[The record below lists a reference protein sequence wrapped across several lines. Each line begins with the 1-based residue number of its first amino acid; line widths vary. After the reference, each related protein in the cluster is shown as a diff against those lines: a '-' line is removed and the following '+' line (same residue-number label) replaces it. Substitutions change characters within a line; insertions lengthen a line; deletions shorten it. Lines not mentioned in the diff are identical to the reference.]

1 MAQESRLVI
10 VIDSQ
15 NAERNARNLGNE
27 LVSIERKGEFAS
39 KSMDSLSV
47 ATRAL
52 AGHMAGLLTVGSA
65 ISKMDTYTGLQNR
78 LKLVTN
84 NQVEL
89 NKATEDTFR
98 IAQKTYSAW
107 DSVLQVYQRFS
118 DNAKTLNLTMD
129 DTARL
134 TETVSKAVAIS
145 GASAEAADAALVQF
159 GQALASG
166 TLRGEE
172 LNSVMEQ
179 TPALAK
185 AIAKGM
191 GITVGELRSVAAE
204 GKITSQEIVKALRN
218 VESDVD
224 ALFAKTDITI
234 GQSLTLLNNEI
245 TKFVGEAGKGSG
257 AAQVLA
263 GSVQTL
269 ASNLDLIADG
279 ALVVGIGYITR
290 AILMKSAAIKEG
302 MASTLASRQASV
314 LNAQAEYAEATAA
327 LNAAKAHLAN
337 VRATNAETQA
347 KFGATAAAT
356 RYAQAQAAV
365 TAATNAQTAA
375 QIKLNTA
382 TSIAGRLAKG
392 AFGLIGGWA
401 GVATLG
407 VMGLAAA
414 YSYFNNKAE
423 EAKQKL
429 AEQAKVAEKADEE
442 LKKLTGNDKAKA
454 VNDLTTAFNAQNKAL
469 EKSSR
474 AVGSALID
482 IENYARGNREVEK
495 ISQEART
502 GTISYTEAIE
512 RLNKIKLPTD
522 LYENLK
528 KQAAQ
533 YDDNASKASLSAE
546 KLKLL
551 RVEVKLGGNEA
562 QNAAIQHQKQA
573 YALENTGTAAE
584 TAEQKLK
591 KLRENANKSML
602 DDQYWINNYIRN
614 KQLLGEAGAKDFADF
629 TLAWRK
635 ENEIGREVKLS
646 KEQLQVL
653 HQQWEMHQK
662 VNALRDEATAAINE
676 QNKALKN
683 QQKVLNVNAKVLANA
698 SKFGFADL
706 ESKYKLPSGTLS
718 AIHMI
723 ESRGNAKAYN
733 KETGATG
740 GFQFLDGT
748 AKQYGVKDRTDLAQS
763 AEGAAKYMSYL
774 LKLFKGDLEKAIRAY
789 HAGEGNVMK
798 GKGIGKNNNQYWKD
812 YQSYMAGINGYSAG
826 DISSKEF
833 GSYLRDFAKT
843 QEEIKQLQITYDS
856 ETVARSKKR
865 EEEINK
871 ATILGQLKL
880 IPKINERFDAE
891 EKLAQKQ
898 FDFEVNGY
906 KWTEEQKLDYT
917 YETNSLRL
925 VAEGKLSED
934 QRKVALDGL
943 EQQKQQEL
951 ELIQSTREKQ
961 LLEAKSSYMGET
973 ELAIRRYQIELDEIK
988 KVADEKRKA
997 GLLSANNMGQFQT
1010 LDSASD
1016 KVFQS
1021 GFNASQ
1027 QVFQQNDPRGYA
1039 QWDLQNRYST
1049 DAGGILN
1056 TYIDQTNGINLIADE
1071 EQRSSQ
1077 LLAAREQYLQSRKA
1091 LDEKY
1096 AQDERDLNSSLF
1108 ETQLGQLD
1116 SLTSQLSGYW
1126 SNMTGIVKNAAGEQS
1141 GIYKGMY
1148 IAQQAFAIGSATISA
1163 LQAYNQILASP
1174 WYLDVIS
1181 KSTAANLVLGMGM
1194 ANVGLIAG
1202 QTIAGFSDG
1211 GYTGSG
1217 GKYQPAGIVHKGEVV
1232 WSQED
1237 IKRWGGVGLVEKMR
1251 KSANPEAFINNHAIN
1266 NTSAENVFNRS
1277 FLSSKAFNDNQNI
1290 SNIFNQPTRENQII
1304 VNAFKPSKDAASRSE
1319 DVQSITNQY
1328 AGNNTSFS
1336 EVLDKS
1342 IQSSKSFNASKSIIS
1357 SLSNSKV
1364 LNSNVSNSTVQNAEK
1379 ELLKEVSIFKDNGF
1393 ADGGYTGK
1401 GKKYEIAGAVHKG
1414 EIVWSQDDIKKW
1426 GGVDKVE
1433 QMRRA
1438 TSPESF
1444 VSNYAQNHTTFES
1457 ILNRANQSSRI
1468 FNQSKEIS
1476 NIFNKSVQ
1484 DDQIIYKGNGNVP
1497 TSATSDLYHDGKVY
1511 FSSNGLV
1518 QDRSNLEDVQDFT
1531 ISQASR
1537 PQAEIMPSIEPST
1550 PTINFKIEVI
1560 NQVSGATVEAEQLDE
1575 QTVRIIVK
1583 DELDK
1588 QLPRTVPKLVS
1599 DQIAN
1604 PNSTISRSLTEN
1616 TTARRNR

>member
-1 MAQESRLVI
+1 VI

-551 RVEVKLGGNEA
+551 RVEVKLGGNKA
-562 QNAAIQHQKQA
+562 QNAAIEQQKHADAIKNTKQA
-573 YALENTGTAAE
+573 ADEAQKSL
-584 TAEQKLK
+584 QKLYADKLWDTQFVEIVMK
-591 KLRENANKSML
+591 KGFSESQANDLLKLYKDSLAKGLKAADREAMKALTDTWKAEESIKAIT
-602 DDQYWINNYIRN
+602 DARTDSIR
-614 KQLLGEAGAKDFADF
+614 
-629 TLAWRK
+629 
-635 ENEIGREVKLS
+635 
-646 KEQLQVL
+646 
-653 HQQWEMHQK
+653 
-662 VNALRDEATAAINE
+662 E
-676 QNKALKN
+676 QNKELKN
-683 QQKVLNVNAKVLANA
+683 QQKVLSVNAKVLANA

-740 GFQFLDGT
+740 GFQFLEGT

-774 LKLFKGDLEKAIRAY
+774 LKLFKGDLEKAVRAY

-826 DISSKEF
+826 DISSKDFDKLIQDTTKMAEEQAK
-833 GSYLRDFAKT
+833 LRLQLENEVANQVTKIRNDLAKKL
-843 QEEIKQLQITYDS
+843 EDVDKANFNPERKAEIKAELQARADNDIAIAEQATKTKLDS
-856 ETVARSKKR
+856 FRDYTK
-865 EEEINK
+865 
-871 ATILGQLKL
+871 
-880 IPKINERFDAE
+880 
-891 EKLAQKQ
+891 
-898 FDFEVNGY
+898 
-906 KWTEEQKLDYT
+906 TEEQILKDSYAKRQFEAEHDLDLT
-917 YETNSLRL
+917 
-925 VAEGKLSED
+925 KD
-934 QRKVALDGL
+934 QRKEAVDLLAQQLKQELGLMQLAQEQRLFQARLSLLSETQAMQERYRLEREEILKNTKLSIEERQKLIALSKANQDKETRDKVNNAVQNWGGIQADMNGTSEFFRQDQERFSRLNAANDLADSQFAATDLNEQNSLDGL
-943 EQQKQQEL
+943 DAQMEAGLIKQQDYENQKTAI
-951 ELIQSTREKQ
+951 IQAAQDQRNQIAAEH
-961 LLEAKSSYMGET
+961 AKNVQDIEDK
-973 ELAIRRYQIELDEIK
+973 YQQD
-988 KVADEKRKA
+988 R
-997 GLLSANNMGQFQT
+997 
-1010 LDSASD
+1010 
-1016 KVFQS
+1016 
-1021 GFNASQ
+1021 
-1027 QVFQQNDPRGYA
+1027 
-1039 QWDLQNRYST
+1039 
-1049 DAGGILN
+1049 LN
-1056 TYIDQTNGINLIADE
+1056 TQIA
-1071 EQRSSQ
+1071 
-1077 LLAAREQYLQSRKA
+1077 
-1091 LDEKY
+1091 
-1096 AQDERDLNSSLF
+1096 F
-1108 ETQLGQLD
+1108 GGQMMG
-1116 SLTSQLSGYW
+1116 SLTSMFGS
-1126 SNMTGIVKNAAGEQS
+1126 MFGEQS
-1141 GIYKGMY
+1141 KAYKIMFAADKAYAIAAAGIAIQQN
-1148 IAQQAFAIGSATISA
+1148 IAA
-1163 LQAYNQILASP
+1163 ASKAGFP
-1174 WYLDVIS
+1174 L
-1181 KSTAANLVLGMGM
+1181 NLP
-1194 ANVGLIAG
+1194 LIAG
-1202 QTIAGFSDG
+1202 AVAQGASIIANIRAIKDQGFAEG
-1211 GYTGSG
+1211 GYTGRG
-1217 GKYQPAGIVHKGEVV
+1217 GKYEVAGAVHKGEIV

-1251 KSANPEAFINNHAIN
+1251 KSANPEAFLNNNA
-1266 NTSAENVFNRS
+1266 SADSVMRRAMM
-1277 FLSSKAFNDNQNI
+1277 SSSAFIESQKQAD
-1290 SNIFNQPTRENQII
+1290 IFNQP
-1304 VNAFKPSKDAASRSE
+1304 
-1319 DVQSITNQY
+1319 
-1328 AGNNTSFS
+1328 
-1336 EVLDKS
+1336 
-1342 IQSSKSFNASKSIIS
+1342 
-1357 SLSNSKV
+1357 
-1364 LNSNVSNSTVQNAEK
+1364 
-1379 ELLKEVSIFKDNGF
+1379 
-1393 ADGGYTGK
+1393 
-1401 GKKYEIAGAVHKG
+1401 
-1414 EIVWSQDDIKKW
+1414 
-1426 GGVDKVE
+1426 
-1433 QMRRA
+1433 
-1438 TSPESF
+1438 
-1444 VSNYAQNHTTFES
+1444 
-1457 ILNRANQSSRI
+1457 
-1468 FNQSKEIS
+1468 
-1476 NIFNKSVQ
+1476 VQ
-1484 DDQIIYKGNGNVP
+1484 DTQIIYKGNRDTP
-1497 TSATSDLYHDGKVY
+1497 KLASSANSDLFHDGKVY
-1511 FSSNGLV
+1511 FSSNGIV
-1518 QDRSNLEDVQDFT
+1518 QDRSNLDDVQDFT
-1531 ISQASR
+1531 LGRTSR
-1537 PQAEIMPSIEPST
+1537 PQAEIMPSIEPAS

-1575 QTVRIIVK
+1575 QTVRIIVT

-1588 QLPRTVPKLVS
+1588 QLPRKVPKLVS
-1599 DQIAN
+1599 DQIGN

>member
-84 NQVEL
+84 NQAEL

-290 AILMKSAAIKEG
+290 AILIKSAAIKEG

-375 QIKLNTA
+375 QTRLSA
-382 TSIAGRLAKG
+382 ASSLVGSIGSRAL
-392 AFGLIGGWA
+392 GLIGGPIGA
-401 GVATLG
+401 ITLG
-407 VMGLAAA
+407 VSALAAT
-414 YSYFNNKAE
+414 YTYFKGKAE
-423 EAKQKL
+423 EANRTL
-429 AEQAKVAEKADEE
+429 AEQAEVANRTAEE
-442 LKKLTGNDKAKA
+442 LKGLKGEAKTKAI
-454 VNDLTTAFNAQNKAL
+454 NDLTTAFKAQNEELKKT
-469 EKSSR
+469 EM

-482 IENYARGNREVEK
+482 IQNYGKGNVELTR
-495 ISQEART
+495 ISNEARL
-502 GTISYTEAIE
+502 GTISYKEAMEQLAKQKLPPSLRDALKEQIDKYNE
-512 RLNKIKLPTD
+512 AYEKADKTKTAIKLFGI
-522 LYENLK
+522 
-528 KQAAQ
+528 
-533 YDDNASKASLSAE
+533 
-546 KLKLL
+546 
-551 RVEVKLGGNEA
+551 EVTLTGNKA
-562 QNAAIQHQKQA
+562 QNAAIEQQKHADAIKNTKQA
-573 YALENTGTAAE
+573 ADEAQKSL
-584 TAEQKLK
+584 QKLYADKLWDTQFVEIVMK
-591 KLRENANKSML
+591 KGFSESQANDLLKLYKDSLAKGLKAADREAMKALTDTWKAEESIKAIT
-602 DDQYWINNYIRN
+602 DARTDSIR
-614 KQLLGEAGAKDFADF
+614 
-629 TLAWRK
+629 
-635 ENEIGREVKLS
+635 
-646 KEQLQVL
+646 
-653 HQQWEMHQK
+653 
-662 VNALRDEATAAINE
+662 E
-676 QNKALKN
+676 QNKELKN
-683 QQKVLNVNAKVLANA
+683 QQKVLSVNAKVLANA

-723 ESRGNAKAYN
+723 ESKGNAKAYN

-740 GFQFLDGT
+740 GFQFLEGT

-774 LKLFKGDLEKAIRAY
+774 LKLFKGDLEKAVRAY

-826 DISSKEF
+826 DISSKDFDKLIQDTTKMAEEQAK
-833 GSYLRDFAKT
+833 LRLQLENEVANQVTKIRNDLAKKL
-843 QEEIKQLQITYDS
+843 EDVDKANFSPERKAEIKAELQARADNDIAIAEQATKTKLDS
-856 ETVARSKKR
+856 FRDYTK
-865 EEEINK
+865 
-871 ATILGQLKL
+871 
-880 IPKINERFDAE
+880 
-891 EKLAQKQ
+891 
-898 FDFEVNGY
+898 
-906 KWTEEQKLDYT
+906 TEEQILKDSYAKRQFEAEHDLDL
-917 YETNSLRL
+917 TN
-925 VAEGKLSED
+925 D
-934 QRKVALDGL
+934 QRKEAVDLLAQQLKQELGLMQLAQEQRLFQARLSLLSETQAMQERYRLEREEILKNTKLSIEERQKLIALSKANQDKETRDKVNNAVQNWGGIQADMNGAGEFFRQDQERFSRLNAANDLADSQFAATDLNEQNSLDGL
-943 EQQKQQEL
+943 NAQFEAGLIKQQDYENQKTAI
-951 ELIQSTREKQ
+951 IQAAQDQRNQIATEY
-961 LLEAKSSYMGET
+961 AKNAQDIEDK
-973 ELAIRRYQIELDEIK
+973 YQQD
-988 KVADEKRKA
+988 R
-997 GLLSANNMGQFQT
+997 
-1010 LDSASD
+1010 
-1016 KVFQS
+1016 
-1021 GFNASQ
+1021 
-1027 QVFQQNDPRGYA
+1027 
-1039 QWDLQNRYST
+1039 
-1049 DAGGILN
+1049 LN
-1056 TYIDQTNGINLIADE
+1056 TQIA
-1071 EQRSSQ
+1071 
-1077 LLAAREQYLQSRKA
+1077 
-1091 LDEKY
+1091 
-1096 AQDERDLNSSLF
+1096 F
-1108 ETQLGQLD
+1108 GGQMMG
-1116 SLTSQLSGYW
+1116 SLTSMFGS
-1126 SNMTGIVKNAAGEQS
+1126 MFGEQS
-1141 GIYKGMY
+1141 KAYKIMFAADKAYAIAAAGIAIQQN
-1148 IAQQAFAIGSATISA
+1148 IAA
-1163 LQAYNQILASP
+1163 ASKAGFP
-1174 WYLDVIS
+1174 LNIP
-1181 KSTAANLVLGMGM
+1181 
-1194 ANVGLIAG
+1194 LIAG
-1202 QTIAGFSDG
+1202 AVAQGASIIANIRAIKDQGFAEG
-1211 GYTGSG
+1211 GYTGRG

-1251 KSANPEAFINNHAIN
+1251 KSANPEAFLNN
-1266 NTSAENVFNRS
+1266 
-1277 FLSSKAFNDNQNI
+1277 
-1290 SNIFNQPTRENQII
+1290 
-1304 VNAFKPSKDAASRSE
+1304 
-1319 DVQSITNQY
+1319 
-1328 AGNNTSFS
+1328 
-1336 EVLDKS
+1336 
-1342 IQSSKSFNASKSIIS
+1342 NAS
-1357 SLSNSKV
+1357 
-1364 LNSNVSNSTVQNAEK
+1364 
-1379 ELLKEVSIFKDNGF
+1379 
-1393 ADGGYTGK
+1393 ADS
-1401 GKKYEIAGAVHKG
+1401 V
-1414 EIVWSQDDIKKW
+1414 
-1426 GGVDKVE
+1426 
-1433 QMRRA
+1433 MRRA
-1438 TSPESF
+1438 MMSSNAYIESQKQ
-1444 VSNYAQNHTTFES
+1444 AD
-1457 ILNRANQSSRI
+1457 I
-1468 FNQSKEIS
+1468 FNQS
-1476 NIFNKSVQ
+1476 VQ
-1484 DDQIIYKGNGNVP
+1484 DTQIIYKVNRDTP
-1497 TSATSDLYHDGKVY
+1497 KLASSANSDLFHDGKVY

-1518 QDRSNLEDVQDFT
+1518 QNRSNLDDVQDFT
-1531 ISQASR
+1531 LGRISR
-1537 PQAEIMPSIEPST
+1537 PQAEMMPSIEPST

-1560 NQVSGATVEAEQLDE
+1560 NQVSGATV
-1575 QTVRIIVK
+1575 
-1583 DELDK
+1583 
-1588 QLPRTVPKLVS
+1588 
-1599 DQIAN
+1599 
-1604 PNSTISRSLTEN
+1604 
-1616 TTARRNR
+1616 

>member
-1 MAQESRLVI
+1 
-10 VIDSQ
+10 
-15 NAERNARNLGNE
+15 
-27 LVSIERKGEFAS
+27 
-39 KSMDSLSV
+39 
-47 ATRAL
+47 
-52 AGHMAGLLTVGSA
+52 
-65 ISKMDTYTGLQNR
+65 
-78 LKLVTN
+78 
-84 NQVEL
+84 
-89 NKATEDTFR
+89 
-98 IAQKTYSAW
+98 
-107 DSVLQVYQRFS
+107 
-118 DNAKTLNLTMD
+118 
-129 DTARL
+129 
-134 TETVSKAVAIS
+134 
-145 GASAEAADAALVQF
+145 
-159 GQALASG
+159 
-166 TLRGEE
+166 
-172 LNSVMEQ
+172 
-179 TPALAK
+179 
-185 AIAKGM
+185 
-191 GITVGELRSVAAE
+191 
-204 GKITSQEIVKALRN
+204 
-218 VESDVD
+218 
-224 ALFAKTDITI
+224 
-234 GQSLTLLNNEI
+234 
-245 TKFVGEAGKGSG
+245 
-257 AAQVLA
+257 
-263 GSVQTL
+263 
-269 ASNLDLIADG
+269 
-279 ALVVGIGYITR
+279 
-290 AILMKSAAIKEG
+290 
-302 MASTLASRQASV
+302 
-314 LNAQAEYAEATAA
+314 AQAEYAEATAA

-512 RLNKIKLPTD
+512 RLNKIKLPAD

-533 YDDNASKASLSAE
+533 YDENSSKASLSAE
-546 KLKLL
+546 KLKLFG
-551 RVEVKLGGNEA
+551 VEVSLAGNKA
-562 QNAAIQHQKQA
+562 QNAAAQHQKQA
-573 YALENTGTAAE
+573 DALGNTGTAAE

-740 GFQFLDGT
+740 GFQFLEGT

-774 LKLFKGDLEKAIRAY
+774 LKLFKGDLEKAVRAY

-798 GKGIGKNNNQYWKD
+798 GKGIGKNNDQYWKD

-856 ETVARSKKR
+856 EAVARSKRR

-871 ATILGQLKL
+871 ATLLGQMDLL
-880 IPKINERFDAE
+880 PKIKERFDAE

-934 QRKVALDGL
+934 QRQVALDGL
-943 EQQKQQEL
+943 KLQKQQEL
-951 ELIQSTREKQ
+951 GLLKLAQEQRLFQAEQFMLGEMERIKKRYALEYDEISKITDLEERRRKMSAFQADFIRNGVGNPTIDQYDTSSQFLKSTNYTKPKQTNMQVLDEDYAQTYQKLKDNLAAVLESEKASYQ
-961 LLEAKSSYMGET
+961 ERLEAQRVFKEARQQMEDEYYLKAVDARKSDYE
-973 ELAIRRYQIELDEIK
+973 
-988 KVADEKRKA
+988 
-997 GLLSANNMGQFQT
+997 N
-1010 LDSASD
+1010 
-1016 KVFQS
+1016 
-1021 GFNASQ
+1021 
-1027 QVFQQNDPRGYA
+1027 
-1039 QWDLQNRYST
+1039 
-1049 DAGGILN
+1049 
-1056 TYIDQTNGINLIADE
+1056 
-1071 EQRSSQ
+1071 Q
-1077 LLAAREQYLQSRKA
+1077 LM
-1091 LDEKY
+1091 
-1096 AQDERDLNSSLF
+1096 
-1108 ETQLGQLD
+1108 QLG
-1116 SLTSQLSGYW
+1116 SLTSQLDSYW

-1141 GIYKGMY
+1141 GLYKGMY
-1148 IAQQAFAIGSATISA
+1148 IAQQAFAISSATISA

-1211 GYTGSG
+1211 GFTGSG
-1217 GKYQPAGIVHKGEVV
+1217 GKYEPAGIVHKGEVV

-1237 IKRWGGVGLVEKMR
+1237 IRRWGGVGLVENMR
-1251 KSANPEAFINNHAIN
+1251 KSANPEAFLNNKA
-1266 NTSAENVFNRS
+1266 SADSVMRRAMM
-1277 FLSSKAFNDNQNI
+1277 SSSAFIESQKQAD
-1290 SNIFNQPTRENQII
+1290 IFNQP
-1304 VNAFKPSKDAASRSE
+1304 
-1319 DVQSITNQY
+1319 
-1328 AGNNTSFS
+1328 
-1336 EVLDKS
+1336 
-1342 IQSSKSFNASKSIIS
+1342 
-1357 SLSNSKV
+1357 
-1364 LNSNVSNSTVQNAEK
+1364 
-1379 ELLKEVSIFKDNGF
+1379 
-1393 ADGGYTGK
+1393 
-1401 GKKYEIAGAVHKG
+1401 
-1414 EIVWSQDDIKKW
+1414 
-1426 GGVDKVE
+1426 
-1433 QMRRA
+1433 
-1438 TSPESF
+1438 
-1444 VSNYAQNHTTFES
+1444 
-1457 ILNRANQSSRI
+1457 
-1468 FNQSKEIS
+1468 
-1476 NIFNKSVQ
+1476 VQ
-1484 DDQIIYKGNGNVP
+1484 DTQIIYKGNRDTP
-1497 TSATSDLYHDGKVY
+1497 KLASSASSDLFHDGKVY
-1511 FSSNGLV
+1511 FTSNGFV

-1531 ISQASR
+1531 LGQSSR
-1537 PQAEIMPSIEPST
+1537 PQAEIMPSIEPAS